1 MTFFTLRAHFA
12 TGDVAAMSIIEL
24 GALGEFLGSI
34 GVVASLIYV
43 GYQVKE
49 ARKSVCAA
57 TAQARTDVGVQLIT
71 SRYTS
76 DIGDLLVKSQNDA
89 AALTDVE
96 RFKLN
101 SFFSAHVRQQKLLD
115 DYFSHGVART
125 TAYWVRNYP
134 WAADEWERVQRNVPP
149 EFARFIDDELAHHP
163 TRYDA

>member
-1 MTFFTLRAHFA
+1 
-12 TGDVAAMSIIEL
+12 MSIMEL

-49 ARKSVCAA
+49 ARKSVRAA
-57 TAQARTDVGVQLIT
+57 TAQARTDAGVQLIT

-89 AALTDVE
+89 GALTDVE

-101 SFFSAHVRQQKLLD
+101 SFFSAHVRHCQNLFYQQQQKLLD
-115 DYFSHGVART
+115 DYFSQGVART
-125 TAYWVRNYP
+125 TAYWIRNYP
-134 WAADEWERVQRNVPP
+134 WAADEWERVQQNVPP

>member
-1 MTFFTLRAHFA
+1 
-12 TGDVAAMSIIEL
+12 MSIIEL
-24 GALGEFLGSI
+24 GALGEFLGAI

-49 ARKSVCAA
+49 ARKSVRAA
-57 TAQARTDVGVQLIT
+57 TAQARTDIGVQLIT

-101 SFFSAHVRQQKLLD
+101 SFFSAHVRHCQNLFYQQQQKLLD
-115 DYFSHGVART
+115 DYFSPGVART

>member
-1 MTFFTLRAHFA
+1 
-12 TGDVAAMSIIEL
+12 MSIMEL

-49 ARKSVCAA
+49 ARKSVRAA

-76 DIGDLLVKSQNDA
+76 NIGDLLVKSQNDA
-89 AALTDVE
+89 GALTDVE

-101 SFFSAHVRQQKLLD
+101 SFFSAHVRHCQNLFYQQQQ
-115 DYFSHGVART
+115 SV
-125 TAYWVRNYP
+125 
-134 WAADEWERVQRNVPP
+134 
-149 EFARFIDDELAHHP
+149 I
-163 TRYDA
+163 